1 MDTGTEDDSI
11 SLGTTAKPSTGR
23 LLEARR
29 SVFKENEMDVLQINY
44 WDFFL
49 QAVGLA
55 AWVCV
60 VAAIYSV
67 IEKAVEARHPHTPT
81 QQ

>member
-1 MDTGTEDDSI
+1 
-11 SLGTTAKPSTGR
+11 
-23 LLEARR
+23 
-29 SVFKENEMDVLQINY
+29 MDVLQINY

-60 VAAIYSV
+60 VAVIYSV

-81 QQ
+81 EQ